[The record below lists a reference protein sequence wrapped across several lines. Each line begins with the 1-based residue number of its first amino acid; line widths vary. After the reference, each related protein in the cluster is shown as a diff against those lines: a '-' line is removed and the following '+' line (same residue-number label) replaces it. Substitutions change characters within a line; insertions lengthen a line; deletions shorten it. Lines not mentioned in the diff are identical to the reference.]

1 MIGLRLRHFIGV
13 GRWGLVGTWPRH
25 FIRTG
30 I

>member
-1 MIGLRLRHFIGV
+1 MIGLGLGHFIGV
-13 GRWGLVGTWPRH
+13 GRRGLVGTWPRH